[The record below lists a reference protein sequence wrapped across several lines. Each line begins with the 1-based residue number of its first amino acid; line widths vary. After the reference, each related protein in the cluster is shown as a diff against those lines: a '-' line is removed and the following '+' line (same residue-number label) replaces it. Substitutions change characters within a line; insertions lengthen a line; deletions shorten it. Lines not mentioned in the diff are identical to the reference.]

1 MVAAKR
7 AGYSVT
13 AIDAFADKQTVE
25 LADHTIVVDYDQHGF
40 NAAALLAAI
49 KTLDVSQYL
58 GFVYGSGFDAQPE
71 LLQQIAQ
78 MLPVIGNTP
87 ATVHAVKTAASFFSV
102 LGQLHIA
109 SPKVYDVLPADWH
122 TSTYLEK
129 FAGGCGGA
137 HISIADTQA
146 EAAANHYYQQYID
159 GYSVSLLFVAD
170 GKEIVVIGFNE
181 QWLSPTAAMPFRYG
195 GAVGNIDLP
204 HALQQSLTDAA
215 QKLTCEFGLLGLN
228 SLDAI
233 VENVVGSIGAQRD
246 VAYVLEVN
254 PRLSATFDLYEP
266 DVNLFNLHVQVSLKQ
281 ASVSN
286 FALRQVRLPAQ
297 PKAHAIVYAE
307 FDAGIPAAFN
317 WPDWAVD
324 TPQYT
329 AQSNHIKVLAG
340 EPVCTVT
347 AHAEH
352 ADAAKRL
359 AQSRVNI
366 LIKKLTDHHQKTS
379 H

>member
-7 AGYSVT
+7 AGYIVT

-25 LADHTIVVDYDQHGF
+25 LADHTIVVDYDQYGF
-40 NAAALLAAI
+40 NASALLAAI

-71 LLQQIAQ
+71 VLQQIAQ

-87 ATVHAVKTAASFFSV
+87 ATVHAVKTAPSFFSA
-102 LGQLHIA
+102 LGQLHIT
-109 SPKVYDVLPADWH
+109 SPKVYDVLPTDWH
-122 TSTYLEK
+122 TSSYLEK
-129 FAGGCGGA
+129 FAGGCGGT
-137 HISIADTQA
+137 HISIANTQA
-146 EAAANHYYQQYID
+146 AAAANHYYQQYID

-170 GKEIVVIGFNE
+170 GKEIVAIGFNG
-181 QWLSPTAAMPFRYG
+181 QWLSPTEAMPFCYG

-204 HALQQSLTDAA
+204 HVLQQSLTDAA

-233 VENVVGSIGAQRD
+233 VENVVGKIGVQGD

-266 DVNLFNLHVQVSLKQ
+266 DVNLLDLHVQVNLNQTSL
-281 ASVSN
+281 SN
-286 FALRQVRLPAQ
+286 LKLRQARLPAQ

-307 FDAGIPAAFN
+307 FDADIPAAFD

-329 AQSNHIKVLAG
+329 VQSNHIKVLAG
-340 EPVCTVT
+340 EPICTVT

-352 ADAAKRL
+352 ADAAKKL
-359 AQSRVNI
+359 AQNRVNI
-366 LIKKLTDHHQKTS
+366 LIKKLIDYRQKTS